1 VCRRVG
7 CVVCGGFY
15 LFGAAVLRVCVCQ
28 VCSVCSAALLCA
40 GWLLEVLW
48 AVAGVLPSLSCASAP
63 RLKFDVAG
71 LCRVVGFAVFWGFAP
86 SLAWRAARRGRVC
99 RGGCFTPAG
108 CFLCLVCCLLW
119 WVAWR
124 GCRGFCGLFGVGC
137 GCFCCA
143 AVGAAAC
150 RLVVGVGS
158 EFLYRGVFVCLWSL
172 WRLGGVL
179 WSF

>member
-1 VCRRVG
+1 M
-7 CVVCGGFY
+7 F
-15 LFGAAVLRVCVCQ
+15 
-28 VCSVCSAALLCA
+28 
-40 GWLLEVLW
+40 
-48 AVAGVLPSLSCASAP
+48 AP

-71 LCRVVGFAVFWGFAP
+71 LCRVVGCGSFFGGLPLLLLGVRPGG
-86 SLAWRAARRGRVC
+86 AAYVG
-99 RGGCFTPAG
+99 GGCFTPAG

-119 WVAWR
+119 WVAWC